1 MRWLRRFFYSDD
13 PLVRLVGSLSE
24 PEAEMWRELLVN
36 EGIPAM
42 VKNISALSV
51 AYGASPANSFD
62 LFVRESDLER
72 AQELLAPHEP
82 GKTQGRSGSSD
93 ADGGCARV

>member
-13 PLVRLVGSLSE
+13 PVVRLVGGLAE

-42 VKNISALSV
+42 VKNTDALS
-51 AYGASPANSFD
+51 ATYGASPANSFD

-72 AQELLAPHEP
+72 AQALLAPQEP
-82 GKTQGRSGSSD
+82 EED
-93 ADGGCARV
+93 PVY

>member
-13 PLVRLVGSLSE
+13 PLVKLVGSLAE
-24 PEAEMWRELLVN
+24 PEAEMWRELLAN

-42 VKNISALSV
+42 AKNMDALSA

-72 AQELLAPHEP
+72 AQVLLAPQEP
-82 GKTQGRSGSSD
+82 EED
-93 ADGGCARV
+93 PVY